1 MMTTSGITNFSL
13 NRREIIEGAFELLN
27 IYQPGEEVEQDD
39 MQYGSKMLNG
49 MVKAWEAQEIHLW
62 TKTEAVLFPALN
74 QPSYTFPTANATES
88 YVETTL
94 SSNEIAGQTT
104 LSIVSSTGMLISD
117 YIGIQLDD
125 GTLQWTTISSIPD
138 SASVIVA
145 APLTSAAAEGN
156 IVVAY
161 TTKIGRPLQ
170 IYSARRNTYANNID
184 TPLTPYAYQE
194 YFDLPNKN
202 SPGGYPSCWMYNPQR
217 DTGIFYLWQAPS
229 LVTDK
234 IRFTYARSLQIFSTA
249 TNTSDFPQEWIEVL
263 QFQLAIRLSHRYGK
277 RQLARDL
284 KNDADAMLQEL
295 LFWDSE
301 QASIYIQPSRY

>member
-1 MMTTSGITNFSL
+1 MSTSGITNFSL

-27 IYQPGEEVEQDD
+27 IYQPGEEYDPAD
-39 MQYGSKMLNG
+39 MQYGSKMLNS
-49 MVKAWEAQEIHLW
+49 MVKTWEARRIHLW

-74 QPSYTFPTANATES
+74 QPSYTFPTTNATES
-88 YVETTL
+88 YVETTI
-94 SSNEIAGQTT
+94 SSDEAIGQTT
-104 LSIVSSTGMLISD
+104 LSVTSSDGMLTND

-125 GTLQWTTISSIPD
+125 GTLQWTTISSVPN
-138 SASVIVA
+138 STTVIVNNA
-145 APLTSAAAEGN
+145 LTETATEGN

-161 TTKIGRPLQ
+161 TTKIGKPLQ
-170 IYSARRNTYANNID
+170 IYSARRNTYDNNID
-184 TPLTPYAYQE
+184 TPLTPYSYQE

-217 DTGIFYLWQAPS
+217 ETGIFYLWQAPS

-234 IRFTYARSLQIFSTA
+234 IKFTYARSLQIFSTA
-249 TNTSDFPQEWIEVL
+249 INTPDFPQEWIEVL

-277 RQLARDL
+277 RQIARDL
-284 KNDADAMLQEL
+284 KNDADTMLQEL

-301 QASIYIQPSRY
+301 EASIYIQPSRY